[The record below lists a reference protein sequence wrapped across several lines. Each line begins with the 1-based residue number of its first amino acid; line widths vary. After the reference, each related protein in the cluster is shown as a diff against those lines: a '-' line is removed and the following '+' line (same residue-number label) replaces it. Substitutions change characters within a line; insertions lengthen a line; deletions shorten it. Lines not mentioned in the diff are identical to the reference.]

1 MTAGAA
7 CNYGFTLVGK
17 ICYTHIKE
25 NFMDNSKNTDSQG
38 RILLTG
44 GAGFIG
50 SHTAVALLERGYDVV
65 LLDNFSN
72 SSRDVPKRIE
82 RITGKPCPCEE
93 ADLLDAGATSA
104 VFEKYAGAGAGIA
117 AVIHFA
123 GFKAV
128 GESVEKP
135 LEYYSNNLTGTL
147 HLVEAMRA
155 YGVKRLIFSSSATVY
170 RQDNPV
176 PYRESFPLGATNP
189 YGWTKVMIERILMD
203 TAAADPEWSVALLRY
218 FNPIGAHESGLIG
231 ESPQGIPNNLLPYVA
246 KVAVG
251 ELPEIRV
258 FGDDYD
264 TPDGTG
270 IRDYIHVT
278 DLAEGHLLAMEYC
291 GEGRTGAYAWN
302 LGTGLGTSVMEF
314 IAAYGKACGKD
325 LPHSVHP
332 RRAGD
337 LASVYAC
344 TDLAERELGFKA
356 KRGIDEMCRDSWRW
370 AQTNSAS

>member
-1 MTAGAA
+1 ME
-7 CNYGFTLVGK
+7 K
-17 ICYTHIKE
+17 IT
-25 NFMDNSKNTDSQG
+25 DNSYSAGTPQ

-50 SHTAVALLERGYDVV
+50 SHTAVTLLERGYDVV

-72 SSRDVPKRIE
+72 SSRDVPGRIE

-93 ADLLDAGATSA
+93 ADLLDVVATSA
-104 VFEKYAGAGAGIA
+104 VFEKYAEAGGFS

-135 LEYYSNNLTGTL
+135 VEYYGNNLTGTI
-147 HLVEAMRA
+147 HLIEAMRTHD
-155 YGVKRLIFSSSATVY
+155 VKRLIFSSSATVY

-176 PYRESFPLGATNP
+176 PYSEDFPLGATNP
-189 YGWTKVMIERILMD
+189 YGWTKVMIERILTD

-251 ELPEIRV
+251 ELPEVRI

-270 IRDYIHVT
+270 VRDYIHVM

-291 GEGRTGAYAWN
+291 GEGMTGAFAWN
-302 LGTGLGTSVMEF
+302 LGTGVGTSVMEI
-314 IAAYGKACGKD
+314 IAAYGRACGKE
-325 LPHSVHP
+325 LPYSVQP

-337 LASVYAC
+337 LASVYAS
-344 TDLAERELGFKA
+344 TELAERELGFKA

-370 AQTNSAS
+370 AQAKV